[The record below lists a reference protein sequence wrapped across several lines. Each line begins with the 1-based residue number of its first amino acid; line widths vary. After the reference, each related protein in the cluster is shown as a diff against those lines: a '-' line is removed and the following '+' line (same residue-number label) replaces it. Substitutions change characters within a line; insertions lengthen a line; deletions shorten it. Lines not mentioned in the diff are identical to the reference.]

1 MVETPDK
8 SEILAFL
15 VGVFPFICNMTTV
28 SRTTVNGVVLVST
41 QVNLVALICGVIVVW
56 STWKGL
62 QLIKKTPQKDRTRRY
77 GIIALLFLLGAYQI
91 LRGIGMM
98 P

>member
-8 SEILAFL
+8 SEILSFL

-28 SRTTVNGVVLVST
+28 SRTTVNGVVLIST

-56 STWKGL
+56 STWKGMH
-62 QLIKKTPQKDRTRRY
+62 LIKKTPQKDRTRRY
-77 GIIALLFLLGAYQI
+77 GIIVLLFLLGAYQI